1 MRVLAW
7 LPELNPPST
16 PVAVPDPVV
25 EQRSVAETDVEP
37 PAVPAAVIEAPV
49 RPPARR
55 GRAGDAPRFPLGS
68 IVALSVAAAACWA
81 SVWWHERSV
90 AMGVGSR
97 PERLARELETEP
109 AGRETI
115 TP

>member
-7 LPELNPPST
+7 LPELDPPST
-16 PVAVPDPVV
+16 PVAVSGPVV
-25 EQRSVAETDVEP
+25 EQHGGTEAVIEP
-37 PAVPAAVIEAPV
+37 PAAPVAVIDAGI

-68 IVALSVAAAACWA
+68 IVALSLAAAACWA
-81 SVWWHERSV
+81 SVWWHERSA

-109 AGRETI
+109 VGRETI